1 MKTDDNFVLPSLP
14 GSMGS
19 SSELISSL
27 EFCPGKKILSAA
39 TNAGY
44 VYMWKYPQGG
54 RRPTEDD
61 WKALPRVHIGP
72 TIRSLIWGGDNK
84 FMAINC
90 VRQVFVLT
98 IYNYI
103 VIHKVQIL

>member
-1 MKTDDNFVLPSLP
+1 
-14 GSMGS
+14 MGS

-98 IYNYI
+98 ICNYI